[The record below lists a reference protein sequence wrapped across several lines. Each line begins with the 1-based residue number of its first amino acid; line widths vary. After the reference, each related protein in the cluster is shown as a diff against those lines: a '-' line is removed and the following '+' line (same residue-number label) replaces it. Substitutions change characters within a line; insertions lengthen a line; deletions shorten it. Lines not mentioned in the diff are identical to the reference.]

1 MYVGFQKN
9 FKRRELK
16 YLISKDQ
23 RQRIIDAMSERTTP
37 DEYGLSTIRNVY
49 YDTSTMLLIRRSIE
63 KPVYKEKLR
72 ARTYGEV
79 GSDAPVFVEIKKK
92 FMDTV
97 YKRRAYMTLD
107 EQEKYLAG
115 DIPAPFVNHITKE
128 IDYFIKLYR
137 DLRPAVYLSYDR
149 EAFYAKDDHEFRIT
163 FDDNILWR
171 DYDLSLG
178 YGVYGEPI
186 LEEGTC
192 LMEIKVADAIPL
204 WMVKLLT
211 REKIYRTPFSKYGC
225 AYASMLNRTKMKS
238 NKEYSYNG

>member
-1 MYVGFQKN
+1 MGFQKN

-128 IDYFIKLYR
+128 IDYFLQLYG
-137 DLRPAVYLSYDR
+137 DLRPAVYLSYNR

-171 DYDLSLG
+171 DYDLSLN
-178 YGVYGEPI
+178 YGVYGFPI
-186 LEEGTC
+186 LDEDTC
-192 LMEIKVADAIPL
+192 LMEIKVANAIPL
-204 WMVKLLT
+204 WMVDILT
-211 REKIYRTPFSKYGC
+211 REKIYRTPFSKYGR
-225 AYASMLNRTKMKS
+225 AYTAMIN
-238 NKEYSYNG
+238 NKHNEIKQGVLL

>member
-1 MYVGFQKN
+1 MGFQKN

-16 YLISKDQ
+16 YLITKDQ
-23 RQRIIDAMSERTTP
+23 RLRIIEAMSARTVP

-49 YDTSTMLLIRRSIE
+49 YDTATMLLIRRSIE

-79 GSDAPVFVEIKKK
+79 GSNAPVFVEIKKK

-128 IDYFIKLYR
+128 IDYFLQLYG

-171 DYDLSLG
+171 DYDLSLN

-186 LEEGTC
+186 LDDDTC
-192 LMEIKVADAIPL
+192 LMEIKVANAIPL
-204 WMVKLLT
+204 WMVDILT
-211 REKIYRTPFSKYGC
+211 REKIYRTSFSKYGC
-225 AYASMLNRTKMKS
+225 AYTSMFNRNRNEIKQ
-238 NKEYSYNG
+238 GVLL

>member
-1 MYVGFQKN
+1 MSFQKN

-16 YLISKDQ
+16 YLISQDQ
-23 RQRIIDAMSERTTP
+23 RLRIIEAMSAHTVP

-92 FMDTV
+92 FLDTV

-115 DIPAPFVNHITKE
+115 DIPAPFENHIMKE
-128 IDYFIKLYR
+128 IDYFLQLYG
-137 DLRPAVYLSYDR
+137 DLRPAVYLSYNR

-163 FDDNILWR
+163 FDNNILWR
-171 DYDLSLG
+171 DYDLSLH
-178 YGVYGEPI
+178 YGVYGSPI
-186 LEEGTC
+186 LDEDMC
-192 LMEIKVADAIPL
+192 LMEIKVANAIPL
-204 WMVKLLT
+204 WMVNILT
-211 REKIYRTPFSKYGC
+211 RERIYRTPFSKYGR
-225 AYASMLNRTKMKS
+225 AYAAMLN
-238 NKEYSYNG
+238 NKHEIKQGVLL

>member
-1 MYVGFQKN
+1 MGFQKN

-128 IDYFIKLYR
+128 IDYFLQFYG
-137 DLRPAVYLSYDR
+137 DLRPAVYLSYNR

-171 DYDLSLG
+171 DYDLSLN
-178 YGVYGEPI
+178 YGVYGFPI
-186 LEEGTC
+186 LDEDTC
-192 LMEIKVADAIPL
+192 LMEIKVANAIPL
-204 WMVKLLT
+204 WMVDILT
-211 REKIYRTPFSKYGC
+211 REKIYRTPFSKYGR
-225 AYASMLNRTKMKS
+225 AYTAMIN
-238 NKEYSYNG
+238 NKHNEIKQGVLL

>member
-1 MYVGFQKN
+1 VGFQKN

>member
-1 MYVGFQKN
+1 MGFQKN

-16 YLISKDQ
+16 YLITNEQ
-23 RQRIIDAMSERTTP
+23 RRRIIDELKNYIVP
-37 DEYGLSTIRNVY
+37 DEYGLSTIRNIY

-72 ARTYGEV
+72 ARTYGKV

-107 EQEKYLAG
+107 EQERYLAG

-128 IDYFIKLYR
+128 IDYFIKLYG

-163 FDDNILWR
+163 FDDNIRWR
-171 DYDLSLG
+171 DYDLSLS

-186 LEEGTC
+186 LEEGMC
-192 LMEIKVADAIPL
+192 LMEIKVANAIPL
-204 WMVKLLT
+204 WMVNILT

-225 AYASMLNRTKMKS
+225 AYASMLNKNP
-238 NKEYSYNG
+238 NKIKQGVTL

>member
-1 MYVGFQKN
+1 VYVGFQKN

>member
-1 MYVGFQKN
+1 MGFQKN